1 MELELETIHVVLAAI
16 TLLLGILGRMFGWF
30 SKLWDWLR
38 KRMVGGGSPAVVE
51 IPKKTIILL
60 RNRLLEP
67 SGGTW
72 AL

>member
-51 IPKKTIILL
+51 IPKKTIHPAP
-60 RNRLLEP
+60 ETV
-67 SGGTW
+67 S
-72 AL
+72 